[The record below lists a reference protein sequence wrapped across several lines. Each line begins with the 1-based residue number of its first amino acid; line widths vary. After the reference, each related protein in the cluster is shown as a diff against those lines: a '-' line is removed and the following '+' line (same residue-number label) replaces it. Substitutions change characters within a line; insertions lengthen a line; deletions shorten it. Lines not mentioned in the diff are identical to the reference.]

1 MADLREQ
8 LISTKFC
15 FKLWKITAESY
26 QRMKQAF
33 GDNRLVQTQ
42 TYDWYKRF
50 KNGRKS
56 INDEEHSRRSSIG
69 ITRENVARKLG
80 I

>member
-8 LISTKFC
+8 RVCIKFC
-15 FKLWKITAESY
+15 FKLGTTAAETH
-26 QRMKQAF
+26 QMLKQAF
-33 GDNRLVQTQ
+33 GDNSLGQTQ

-56 INDEEHSRRSSIG
+56 TDDDDG
-69 ITRENVARKLG
+69 IVM
-80 I
+80 